1 MTPITAFRVVV
12 MFIKMKGRKMLPRIN
27 LRFVKWSNPGEVG
40 KVILSG
46 KFSLGFDLSQRLL
59 WVTSLRREKLFF
71 T

>member
-1 MTPITAFRVVV
+1 

-27 LRFVKWSNPGEVG
+27 LRFVKWSNQGEVG

-46 KFSLGFDLSQRLL
+46 KFSLGFDLCQRLL

>member
-1 MTPITAFRVVV
+1 

-27 LRFVKWSNPGEVG
+27 LRFVKWSNQGEVG

-59 WVTSLRREKLFF
+59 WVTSN
-71 T
+71 